1 MVRTNYGCITK
12 NNVKYTLSLTTE
24 DRYIKYNNVHL
35 VLNKTKYRLYNQK
48 PNKLSV
54 VQAET
59 KQKISCT
66 SRNKTKDQ
74 LYKHKQNKISV
85 VQAETKQKINCTSI
99 NKTKDQLY
107 KQKQNKRS
115 VLQAETKQKISCT
128 SSVVGI

>member
-1 MVRTNYGCITK
+1 MSVYETRLWFGTNYGCITK
-12 NNVKYTLSLTTE
+12 NNVEYALSLTTE

-66 SRNKTKDQ
+66 RR
-74 LYKHKQNKISV
+74 
-85 VQAETKQKINCTSI
+85 

-115 VLQAETKQKISCT
+115 VVQA
-128 SSVVGI
+128 